1 MIKIMSN
8 YIRGDLLIY
17 TNNGIKRL
25 DKLSKVDDLVYNE
38 NNLPTEIDQINRN
51 SIRNYYL
58 YKIKTIHNIDNYYLG
73 GTNNIYCIQNIPFD
87 LKIRECVNF
96 IENNTRICSPSFV
109 SVNEITEFDYIG
121 YPYPNID
128 NNAYVNVSI
137 EENSE
142 NDLNDED
149 KYRFQGLVLLQQS
162 VFELNNNLNKNTI
175 GFLNKYLHNNN
186 IPFEIFNNNIKTT
199 IKFNINDIKLL
210 TITEINAL
218 SNKNIKFLI
227 DGFSEINTI
236 INTND
241 KSIFYLL
248 KNIYMKNGILLTA
261 NYMNN
266 NYVIKIPQKTD
277 VSEINYFIYDNY
289 IWSKIKKI
297 TKSDKYNGQLFTLKL
312 KDNSKFLTEIGIIS

>member
-17 TNNGIKRL
+17 TDNGIKRL
-25 DKLSKVDDLVYNE
+25 DKLNKTDDMVLNE
-38 NNLPTEIDQINRN
+38 KSVPTEIEQINKN

-73 GTNNIYCIQNIPFD
+73 GTNKILCIQNIPFD
-87 LKIRECVNF
+87 LKIRECINF

-109 SVNEITEFDYIG
+109 SVNNITEFDYIG

-128 NNAYVNVSI
+128 ISTDGIV
-137 EENSE
+137 
-142 NDLNDED
+142 DED
-149 KYRFQGLVLLQQS
+149 EEKYRFQGLILLQQT
-162 VFELNNNLNKNTI
+162 VFNLNNNLNKNTI

-186 IPFEIFNNNIKTT
+186 IPFEMFNNNITTT
-199 IKFNINDIKLL
+199 IKFNINDIKIL
-210 TITEINAL
+210 TITELNAL
-218 SNKNIKFLI
+218 SVKNIRILI
-227 DGFSEINTI
+227 DGFSEINTL
-236 INTND
+236 INTTD
-241 KSIFYLL
+241 KSVFYLL
-248 KNIYMKNGILLTA
+248 KNIYLKLGILLTA

-277 VSEINYFIYDNY
+277 ITETNYFVYDNY

-297 TKSDKYNGQLFTLKL
+297 TKSEKYNGQLFTLKL
-312 KDNSKFLTEIGIIS
+312 KDNANILTEIGIIS

>member
-25 DKLSKVDDLVYNE
+25 DKLNKNDDLIYNQ
-38 NNLPTEIDQINRN
+38 NNVPTEIEQLNRN
-51 SIRNYYL
+51 TIRNYYL

-73 GTNNIYCIQNIPFD
+73 GTNQIYCIQNIPFD

-109 SVNEITEFDYIG
+109 GVNNITEFDYIG
-121 YPYPNID
+121 YPYLNVNDGID
-128 NNAYVNVSI
+128 DILSED
-137 EENSE
+137 EE
-142 NDLNDED
+142 
-149 KYRFQGLVLLQQS
+149 KYRFQGLVLLQQT
-162 VFELNNNLNKNTI
+162 VFNLNNNLNKNTI

-186 IPFEIFNNNIKTT
+186 IPFEIFNNNITTT

-210 TITEINAL
+210 TITEINSL
-218 SNKNIKFLI
+218 SNNYIKILI
-227 DGFSEINTI
+227 DGFSEINST

-248 KNIYMKNGILLTA
+248 KNIYIKNGILLTA
-261 NYMNN
+261 SYMNN

-277 VSEINYFIYDNY
+277 VSENNYFIYDNY

-312 KDNSKFLTEIGIIS
+312 KDNSKVLTEVGIIS

>member
-1 MIKIMSN
+1 MSN

-25 DKLSKVDDLVYNE
+25 DKLNKTDDLVYNE
-38 NNLPTEIDQINRN
+38 NNILTEIEQINRN
-51 SIRNYYL
+51 SIKNYYL

-73 GTNNIYCIQNIPFD
+73 GTNKIYCIQNIPFD

-109 SVNEITEFDYIG
+109 AVNNITEFDYIG
-121 YPYPNID
+121 YPYLNEED
-128 NNAYVNVSI
+128 N
-137 EENSE
+137 EEANEDE
-142 NDLNDED
+142 ND
-149 KYRFQGLVLLQQS
+149 KYRFQGLVLLKQS
-162 VFELNNNLNKNTI
+162 VFNLNNNLNKNTI

-186 IPFEIFNNNIKTT
+186 IPFDIFNNNITTT
-199 IKFNINDIKLL
+199 IKFNIDDIKLL
-210 TITEINAL
+210 TMTEINSL
-218 SNKNIKFLI
+218 SKKNIKILI
-227 DGFSEINTI
+227 DGFSEINSL

-248 KNIYMKNGILLTA
+248 KNIYIKNGILLTA

-277 VSEINYFIYDNY
+277 ITDNNFFIYNNY

-297 TKSDKYNGQLFTLKL
+297 TKSDKYTGQLFTLKL
-312 KDNSKFLTEIGIIS
+312 NNNSNILTEIGIIS

>member
-1 MIKIMSN
+1 MSN

-25 DKLSKVDDLVYNE
+25 DKLTKVEDLVYNE
-38 NNLPTEIDQINRN
+38 NNVETEIEQLNRN
-51 SIRNYYL
+51 SIKNYYL

-73 GTNNIYCIQNIPFD
+73 GTNNIFCIQNIPFD

-109 SVNEITEFDYIG
+109 SVSEITEFDYIG

-128 NNAYVNVSI
+128 INAYVNINENDDV
-137 EENSE
+137 NSE
-142 NDLNDED
+142 DED

-218 SNKNIKFLI
+218 SNKNIKILI
-227 DGFSEINTI
+227 DGFSEINSI
-236 INTND
+236 INTNN
-241 KSIFYLL
+241 KSVFYLL
-248 KNIYMKNGILLTA
+248 KNIYIKNGILLTA

-277 VSEINYFIYDNY
+277 VSENNYFIYNNY

-297 TKSDKYNGQLFTLKL
+297 NKSDKYTGQLFTLKL
-312 KDNSKFLTEIGIIS
+312 KDNSKFLSEIGVIS

>member
-1 MIKIMSN
+1 MSN

-38 NNLPTEIDQINRN
+38 NNLPTVIDQLNRN
-51 SIRNYYL
+51 SIKNYYL

-87 LKIRECVNF
+87 LKIRDCVNF

-109 SVNEITEFDYIG
+109 SVSEITEFDYIG
-121 YPYPNID
+121 YPYPDI
-128 NNAYVNVSI
+128 NAYVNI
-137 EENSE
+137 NENNNE
-142 NDLNDED
+142 TNDENNDEDD
-149 KYRFQGLVLLQQS
+149 KYRFQGLVLLQQT

-199 IKFNINDIKLL
+199 IKFNINYIKLL

-218 SNKNIKFLI
+218 SNKNIKILI
-227 DGFSEINTI
+227 DGFSEINSL
-236 INTND
+236 INTTD
-241 KSIFYLL
+241 KSVFYLL

-277 VSEINYFIYDNY
+277 ISDNNYFIYNNY

-312 KDNSKFLTEIGIIS
+312 KDNSKFLTEIGVIS